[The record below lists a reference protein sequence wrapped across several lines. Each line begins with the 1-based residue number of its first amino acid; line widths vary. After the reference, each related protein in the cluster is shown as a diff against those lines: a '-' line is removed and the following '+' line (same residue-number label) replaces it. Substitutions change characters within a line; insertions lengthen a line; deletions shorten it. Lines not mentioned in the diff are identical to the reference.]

1 MNHTTLYVGAL
12 IIGGS
17 FIVGQYVVSDP
28 VRNADRVITV
38 QGTGTSKQTPNI
50 AHVSFGVVIS
60 GQPSA
65 SQATDMMAKKMNAVL
80 AAIKAAGIADGDIT
94 TQSLSVNPAFDYN
107 NGTQV
112 PRGFDANQQVDVTIR
127 KTDTA
132 GDIISKATA
141 AGANQIG
148 SVSFTSDDQSSAQL
162 SAEQDA
168 IRNANKKAQ
177 AIASE
182 LHVRLGKVK
191 TYSVDSSPNL
201 PMPYAAD
208 AKFGLGGGAP
218 TAPNVPVGTQE
229 TTASVSIT
237 YEIR

>member
-1 MNHTTLYVGAL
+1 MNQQSLYIIAV

-17 FIVGQYVVSDP
+17 FIAGQYIVSEP
-28 VRNADRVITV
+28 VRNADRVISV
-38 QGTGTSKQTPNI
+38 QATGTAKQTPNI
-50 AHVSFGVVIS
+50 AHVSLGVTVL

-80 AAIKAAGIADGDIT
+80 AAVRSLGIADADIM
-94 TQSLSVNPAFDYN
+94 TQGVSVNPAFDYN

-112 PRGFDANQQVDVTIR
+112 PKGFDANQQVAVTIR
-127 KTDTA
+127 SIDIA
-132 GDIISKATA
+132 GDVIAKATQ

-148 SVSFTSDDQSSAQL
+148 GVTFTSDDQSSAQV

-168 IRNANKKAQ
+168 IANAQKKAQ
-177 AIASE
+177 AIASS

-191 TYSVDSSPNL
+191 TYSVESSPYG
-201 PMPYAAD
+201 PVPFAMAD
-208 AKFGLGGGAP
+208 KAMGGAV
-218 TAPNVPVGTQE
+218 TAPEIPVGTQD
-229 TTASVSIT
+229 TNVTVSVT